1 MATLA
6 ELKRY
11 METGRHG
18 RRCPLSEIKEL
29 SEAERAELCSEL
41 DKLSPEEREA

>member
-6 ELKRY
+6 DLKRY

-18 RRCPLSEIKEL
+18 RPCPLSEIKEL
-29 SEAERAELCSEL
+29 SEAERAELVAALGEL
-41 DKLSPEEREA
+41 TDEERKA